1 MRVHPRKYWIA
12 AMVLLA
18 TIAGA
23 ITAFKVLGLDYRL
36 ADVLPRTRHD
46 VSYDLTFDAS
56 GGDAHAR
63 VFLPVSDPHQQV
75 LDERNDSPGLHFSDE
90 IRDGNR
96 IGEWAGGGLGENT
109 RVTYAF
115 GVLTSAI
122 HYDIAEA
129 LPVPETYPEAVSE
142 YLKPEAA
149 IQSDHDDIRR
159 ALRKVGADRGTILE
173 RLRRIYDLTSA
184 LAGRS
189 FKGTTDALTAL
200 RLNEASCNG
209 KSRLFVALAR
219 AAGLPA
225 RLVGGLIL
233 ESGSKRTS
241 HQWVE
246 IYVAGHWVPFC
257 ATNRHFA
264 ALPANYLVLYRGD
277 EALFKHSADINF
289 DYRFTAT
296 ATEVP
301 SPKARTA
308 FQLLNVW
315 ALFERLKLPF
325 SLLATVLMLPVGA
338 LVVVLFRNVVGVP
351 TFGTFLPALIAAAA
365 SETGLGWGLIG
376 LLLIIAVVALA
387 RAAIQG
393 LGLLHS
399 PTLAILLA
407 AVTLT
412 MLGVSLA
419 AERFEL
425 TRLSHISLF
434 PIAVLAL
441 SAEKF
446 YLTLSDEGAWPAIK
460 GLLGTVLVIAA
471 CYAVMASLALRV
483 LLIAFPEMLLLVLAA
498 NVYLG
503 RWTGLRVS
511 EYWRFRRLLA
521 EPAT

>member
-1 MRVHPRKYWIA
+1 MALLVGLA
-12 AMVLLA
+12 A
-18 TIAGA
+18 A
-23 ITAFKVLGLDYRL
+23 ISAYKVIGLEYRF

-46 VSYDLTFDAS
+46 VSYEMSFDGS
-56 GGDAHAR
+56 GGDVQAR
-63 VFLPVSDPHQQV
+63 VFLPVSDSHQQV
-75 LDERNDSPGLHFSDE
+75 SDEHNEAPGLHFADE
-90 IRDGNR
+90 IKDGNR
-96 IGEWAGGGLGENT
+96 IGRWSGAGLGENAT
-109 RVTYAF
+109 IRYSF
-115 GVLTSAI
+115 GVLTSPL
-122 HYDIAEA
+122 HYELGDA
-129 LPVPETYPEAVSE
+129 LPVPETYSAALAS

-149 IQSDHDDIRR
+149 IQSDHEAIRQT
-159 ALRKVGADRGTILE
+159 LNKLGADRGTVLE
-173 RLRRIYDLTSA
+173 RLRRIYDFTA
-184 LAGRS
+184 GLAGRS

-200 RLNEASCNG
+200 RLKEASCNG

-241 HQWVE
+241 HQWGEV
-246 IYVAGHWVPFC
+246 YVAGHWVPFC
-257 ATNRHFA
+257 PTNKHFA

-289 DYRFTAT
+289 DYRFTASV
-296 ATEVP
+296 AEVP

-325 SLLATVLMLPVGA
+325 SLLGTVLMLPVGA

-365 SETGLGWGLIG
+365 NETGLIWGLIG
-376 LLLIIAVVALA
+376 LVIVIAVVALA

-399 PTLAILLA
+399 PTLAILLG

-412 MLGVSLA
+412 MLGVSLV
-419 AERFEL
+419 AERVEL
-425 TRLSHISLF
+425 TKLSHISLF

-446 YLTLSDEGAWPAIK
+446 YLTLSDDGAWPAAK

-483 LLIAFPEMLLLVLAA
+483 LLIAFPEVLLLVLAS

-503 RWTGLRVS
+503 RWTGLRVM